1 VKAKEGAG
9 KATDLLPRRP
19 KPSQD
24 GRNLEGPANPTR
36 ADGSTSVDANRI
48 AARTSERSVPT
59 GDAAIAKRK
68 KFPKVSRKSCG
79 RSLKA
84 GSKSPKGK

>member
-24 GRNLEGPANPTR
+24 GGNLEGPANPTR

-48 AARTSERSVPT
+48 AASEAC
-59 GDAAIAKRK
+59 GK
-68 KFPKVSRKSCG
+68 SRVHLGGLAEELHRRNLRALYQYEKGGG
-79 RSLKA
+79 RA
-84 GSKSPKGK
+84 GADED